1 MFSNFS
7 IKKKNFSIHVSSN
20 NRTRDYYLLCE
31 NDDTHT
37 HTAAC
42 HYYPAINKQRF
53 NKAQLF
59 SRRKSIK
66 FRAYRGGV
74 KQKWN
79 KLLSKS
85 PLIRVTKKKI
95 HDSWNCSRRH
105 NRRRQLHRIIGIE
118 RLFHFSRWHRNF
130 LLSIHTNSSNTFSS
144 LLLGKLINE
153 LEKSSFTTTYPKIIF
168 WNIFWKN
175 CKARRDGR
183 GKLDVISFRFLQHT
197 CRSKSGIIFIG
208 GCCPRQLKSV
218 GQAIIINVEW

>member
-1 MFSNFS
+1 MW
-7 IKKKNFSIHVSSN
+7 KWWH
-20 NRTRDYYLLCE
+20 TH
-31 NDDTHT
+31 THT

-144 LLLGKLINE
+144 LLQIRRKLINK
-153 LEKSSFTTTYPKIIF
+153 LKKSSFTIYLSKDYILEYILEELQ
-168 WNIFWKN
+168 
-175 CKARRDGR
+175 RDGR